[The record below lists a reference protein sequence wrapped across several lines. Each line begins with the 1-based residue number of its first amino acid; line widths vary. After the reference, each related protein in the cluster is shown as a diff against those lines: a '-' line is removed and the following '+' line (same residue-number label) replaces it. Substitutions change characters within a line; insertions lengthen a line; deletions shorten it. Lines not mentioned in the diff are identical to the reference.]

1 MRNIKR
7 LTCLV
12 VALMM
17 IVSCIP
23 VFAAFSDVPATSAY
37 SQAVSALSQLGVING
52 YEDGTFKPDNDVTR
66 AEFTAMLMRVMG
78 AGSVGSTSAAD
89 LPFTDISDT
98 DTSISWAIPNINTAY
113 RNGIINGYPEDNTFR
128 PNANVLYEEA
138 VKMVVCALGYGAY
151 VDTSAEPW
159 YTDYINQ
166 ARTMTIIKNAQ
177 NMGNVG
183 SPASRAC
190 IAQMLYDSLS
200 ISLVESGMLTN
211 KTLLGDYLGYVK
223 NTGYI
228 SANDVTSLDNPDVTM
243 HDNQIQIRAREPE
256 TNNYEVHTYAVD
268 NVADFKDKLG
278 YQIDFFYAKSTAGN
292 PVRSLFSY
300 EIKTNNTTLELKSSM
315 IDPNESTNGVIRYY
329 PDSNSRTANANLAND
344 NIVIYNGK
352 LYGANADSS
361 RFNTS
366 MIPAVGTISLLDSD
380 NTGTFNIINIWDY
393 SVYYVSSKM
402 TTERSIT
409 DNVTREGENARLYLD
424 TDRETINIIRKSGEK
439 IDFGS
444 IATGDVVCY
453 AASNPNNGGAPYAT
467 AVVVSDKVTG
477 TVTSVYSGEDM
488 TVNGQVYNFSE
499 AAPWMPNAAARGNN
513 KRIDEPIA
521 SDSGTYALDINGDIF
536 AYNRNSAEANA
547 NTNYGYLIAYDAGGS
562 LFGQNVEDLS
572 LRILGQ
578 NGTRGDYYVKR
589 STRVNGQSYN
599 NIDDFLN
606 ALYTGASYQY
616 AGTSD
621 GTDIQQVIK
630 YTATGNTITDI
641 YTVTGET
648 NVNNGHEVVSNQL
661 YKYDRLN
668 PKNGDV
674 NVTYSGYRLS
684 NGSANITVESGTVV
698 FVVPEESKRWDQDS
712 FFKRDR
718 GYFSNNRT
726 YSKVEAFDVS
736 TANSARVVVVYG
748 GASAQEVDDNSPI
761 MVVSDRPGQTY
772 ENGEYV
778 YDLTGFEVTR
788 SSAKQT
794 NRRVSENSRGL
805 MSSLEIG
812 DIYRIGEDSY
822 GYAVFDSKNRLY
834 PSNRGYVDTGKDSPS
849 QWFTA
854 DYCVIYGSVYA
865 SNSNDG
871 MVVVPTI
878 ANYGDNLDNET
889 QYTISALSFN
899 RATILRYDNTGNVR
913 KINDV
918 TADGLVT
925 LDTISSYVTYSN
937 PAKVLLYLYQGEV
950 QLLAIVEE

>member
-12 VALMM
+12 IALMM
-17 IVSCIP
+17 IISCIP
-23 VFAAFSDVPATSAY
+23 VFAAFSDVQPTAAY

-66 AEFTAMLMRVMG
+66 AEFTAMLMRVLG
-78 AGSVGSTSAAD
+78 AGSVGSTSSAD

-98 DTSISWAIPNINTAY
+98 DSSISWAIPNINTAY
-113 RNGIINGYPEDNTFR
+113 KNGIINGYPEDNTFR

-138 VKMVVCALGYGAY
+138 VKMVVCALGYGSY
-151 VDTSAEPW
+151 VNTDVEPW
-159 YTDYINQ
+159 YSDYINQ

-190 IAQMLYDSLS
+190 IAQMLYDSLEVP
-200 ISLVESGMLTN
+200 LVETGMVTN
-211 KTLLGDYLGYVK
+211 KTLLGDYLGYIK

-243 HDNQIQIRAREPE
+243 HDNQIQIRAREPGS
-256 TNNYEVHTYAVD
+256 NNYEVHTYAVD
-268 NVADFKDKLG
+268 NVAAFQNKLG
-278 YQIDFFYAKSTAGN
+278 YQIDFFYNKNTAN
-292 PVRSLFSY
+292 QSVRSLFSY
-300 EIKTNNTTLELKSSM
+300 EIKENNSTMELKSSM
-315 IDPNESTNGVIRYY
+315 IAPDESTNTSIKYY
-329 PDSNSRTANANLAND
+329 PDSNARTSSVNLAPD

-352 LYGANADSS
+352 LYGSNADSS

-366 MIPAVGTISLLDSD
+366 MLPGVGTVSLLDSD
-380 NTGTFNIINIWDY
+380 SNGSFDIINIWNY

-409 DNVTREGENARLYLD
+409 DNITREGENARLYLD
-424 TDRETINIIRKSGEK
+424 TDREDINIIRKSGEK
-439 IDFGS
+439 VDFGS
-444 IATGDVVCY
+444 IATGDVICY
-453 AASNPNNGGAPYAT
+453 AASNPGNGGTPYAT

-499 AAPWMPNAAARGNN
+499 AAPWMPRASVYGNN
-513 KRIDEPIA
+513 KHIDEPIA
-521 SDSGTYALDINGDIF
+521 SDAGTYALDINGDIF

-562 LFGQNVEDLS
+562 LFGQNLEDLS
-572 LRILGQ
+572 LRILSQ
-578 NGTRGDYYVKR
+578 NGTRTDYYVRR
-589 STRVNGQSYN
+589 STRINGKSFS
-599 NIDDFLN
+599 NIDEFLN
-606 ALYTGASYQY
+606 ALYSGASYQY
-616 AGTSD
+616 AGASE

-630 YTATGNTITDI
+630 YVATGNMITDI
-641 YTVTGET
+641 YTVDADT
-648 NVNNGHEVVSNQL
+648 NINSGHEIVSNEL
-661 YKYDRLN
+661 YKYDRLD
-668 PKNGDV
+668 PRNGDV

-684 NGSANITVESGTVV
+684 NGSANITVESGTIV
-698 FVVPEESKRWDQDS
+698 FVVPEDSKRSDQDS

-788 SSAKQT
+788 SSARER
-794 NRRVSENSRGL
+794 NRRISDTSNGMANSI
-805 MSSLEIG
+805 EIG

-822 GYAVFDSKNRLY
+822 GYATFENKNRLY
-834 PSNRGYVDTGKDSPS
+834 PSNQGYVDTGVDPISR
-849 QWFTA
+849 WYTA

-871 MVVVPTI
+871 MVIVPTI
-878 ANYGDNLDNET
+878 ANNGENLDDET
-889 QYTISALSFN
+889 QYTLSALSFD
-899 RATILRYDNTGNVR
+899 RATILRYDNTGSYLKV
-913 KINDV
+913 NDV

-937 PAKVLLYLYQGEV
+937 PAKVLVYLYQGEV
-950 QLLAIVEE
+950 KLLAIVQE